1 MSFTGN
7 FEDRLMIREL
17 MDTYADGVNQ
27 RSTEIWGSTWAE
39 DSVWNLT
46 VVPGME
52 EVIGRDNIVKGWE
65 QSMTLFPFVFMAM
78 TVGYIHVTGNTA
90 TARSY
95 TAEVAVMQDGTDLR
109 PRGQYDD
116 ELVKIDGQW
125 LFKRR
130 KFTSL
135 HGE

>member
-27 RSTEIWGSTWAE
+27 RSTEIWASTWADE
-39 DSVWNLT
+39 SEWNLT

-52 EVIGRDNIVKGWE
+52 ALKGKRNIIAGWE
-65 QSMTLFPFVFMAM
+65 QSMALFPFVFMAM
-78 TVGYIHVTGNTA
+78 TVGFIRVTGNTA

-95 TAEVAVMQDGTDLR
+95 TAEVAVMEDGTDLR

-116 ELVKIDGQW
+116 ELVKIEGQW

-130 KFTSL
+130 KFVSL

>member
-109 PRGQYDD
+109 PRGQYA
-116 ELVKIDGQW
+116 V
-125 LFKRR
+125 
-130 KFTSL
+130 SL
-135 HGE
+135 LHCTASKVFIRLMA

>member
-1 MSFTGN
+1 MSFSGN

-27 RSTEIWGSTWAE
+27 RNAHTWGSTWAE
-39 DSVWNLT
+39 ESEWNLP

-52 EVIGRDNIVKGWE
+52 AVKGKSNIIEGWMQGME
-65 QSMTLFPFVFMAM
+65 LFPFVFMAISP
-78 TVGYIHVTGNTA
+78 GSIQVTGNTA

-95 TAEVAVMQDGTDLR
+95 TAEVAVTQDGTELR

-116 ELVKIDGQW
+116 KLVKIDGQW
-125 LFKRR
+125 LFKQRT
-130 KFTSL
+130 FMPI